1 MTLVELGKP
10 TDLDFDQN
18 FENWP
23 PIDPPSPPNVNL
35 TPHEEIFIARNFL
48 KLFYTSGLH
57 WT

>member
-1 MTLVELGKP
+1 MTLIELGKL

-35 TPHEEIFIARNFL
+35 TPQKKNFFSAGDTETL
-48 KLFYTSGLH
+48 LV
-57 WT
+57 